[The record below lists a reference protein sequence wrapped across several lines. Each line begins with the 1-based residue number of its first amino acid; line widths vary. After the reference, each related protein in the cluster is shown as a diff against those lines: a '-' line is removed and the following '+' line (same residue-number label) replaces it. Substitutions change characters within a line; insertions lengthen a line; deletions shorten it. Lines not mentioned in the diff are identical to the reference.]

1 MNSSIPFRIC
11 SRTCVRI
18 LAASILTLLVA
29 ASCWAQAGKVESI
42 GRLTEATVAEAVR
55 AAVSAKGYRFA
66 PDDASAAIEIWYR
79 KEVPAQPKGASGS
92 AVYDRLTPSALVG
105 VLHFTKAANDFRG
118 QSVAAGFY
126 TLRAALMPDDGNHL
140 GVAPSRDFLLL
151 VPAAADPGPEAT
163 PKFADLVALS
173 RQASGT
179 KHPTPLS
186 LVSAEAGSAP
196 ALTKDDEGHV
206 IFTATVPLSS
216 GEDLPV
222 ALIVKGTA
230 SQ

>member
-1 MNSSIPFRIC
+1 MHALAVSLLVLLISIPGR
-11 SRTCVRI
+11 
-18 LAASILTLLVA
+18 
-29 ASCWAQAGKVESI
+29 AQAGKVEPL
-42 GRLTEATVAEAVR
+42 GPLTETTVPEAAR
-55 AAVSAKGYRFA
+55 AAINAKGYRVT
-66 PDDASAAIEIWYR
+66 PDDTTPAIEIWYR
-79 KEVPAQPKGASGS
+79 KDVAAKPKAASTS

-105 VLHFTKAANDFRG
+105 VIHFTKASTDFRG

-151 VPAAADPGPEAT
+151 VPAAADPGPDAT
-163 PKFADLVALS
+163 PKFEELVALS

-179 KHPTPLS
+179 KHPAPLS
-186 LVSAEAGSAP
+186 LVPAEGGAAP
-196 ALTKDDEGHV
+196 AITKDDEGHV
-206 IFTATVPLSS
+206 IFTAPVRLSS

-230 SQ
+230 PQ

>member
-1 MNSSIPFRIC
+1 MNSSIPL
-11 SRTCVRI
+11 RTCVRI
-18 LAASILTLLVA
+18 LAASLLTLLVA
-29 ASCWAQAGKVESI
+29 ASCWAQAGKVEP
-42 GRLTEATVAEAVR
+42 GGPLTESSVPEAVR
-55 AAVSAKGYRFA
+55 AAISAKGYRFT
-66 PDDASAAIEIWYR
+66 PDDAGATIEIWCR
-79 KEVPAQPKGASGS
+79 KEVPAQPKGAPSS

-105 VLHFTKAANDFRG
+105 VLHFTKASTDYRG

-151 VPAAADPGPEAT
+151 VPAAADPGPDAT

-179 KHPTPLS
+179 KHPAPLS
-186 LVSAEAGSAP
+186 LVPAEAGTAP

-206 IFTATVPLSS
+206 IFTAPVHLSS

-222 ALIVKGTA
+222 ALIVKGTVP
-230 SQ
+230 Q

>member
-1 MNSSIPFRIC
+1 MRCI
-11 SRTCVRI
+11 
-18 LAASILTLLVA
+18 AASLLIILLISVR
-29 ASCWAQAGKVESI
+29 SQAQAGKVEPL
-42 GRLTEATVAEAVR
+42 GPLTESSVPVAVR
-55 AAVSAKGYRFA
+55 SAVSAKGYRIA
-66 PDDASAAIEIWYR
+66 PDDATPAIEIWYG
-79 KEVPAQPKGASGS
+79 KDVPAQPKAASTS

-105 VLHFTKAANDFRG
+105 VLHFTKTSTDFRG

-151 VPAAADPGPEAT
+151 VPAAADPGPDAV
-163 PKFADLVALS
+163 PKFVDLVALS

-179 KHPTPLS
+179 KHPAPLS
-186 LVSAEAGSAP
+186 LVPAEGGTAP
-196 ALTKDDEGHV
+196 SVTKDDEGHV
-206 IFTATVPLSS
+206 IFAAPVHLTS

-230 SQ
+230 PQ

>member
-1 MNSSIPFRIC
+1 VYALAVSLLVLLISIPGG
-11 SRTCVRI
+11 
-18 LAASILTLLVA
+18 
-29 ASCWAQAGKVESI
+29 AQAGKVELLGPLAAES
-42 GRLTEATVAEAVR
+42 TVSEALRV
-55 AAVSAKGYRFA
+55 AVSAKGYRVML
-66 PDDASAAIEIWYR
+66 DDASRAIEIWYR
-79 KEVPAQPKGASGS
+79 KDVPAQPKAASTT

-105 VLHFTKAANDFRG
+105 VLHFTKASSDFRG

-151 VPAAADPGPEAT
+151 VPAAADPGPDAT

-179 KHPTPLS
+179 KHPAPLS
-186 LVSAEAGSAP
+186 LVPAEAGTTP
-196 ALTKDDEGHV
+196 ALTKDDEGHIV
-206 IFTATVPLSS
+206 FTATVHLSS

-222 ALIVKGTA
+222 ALIVQGTA
-230 SQ
+230 PQ